1 MLFYEQLGVDVAYD
15 LGQGSVV
22 VIFFGVLYKSKLGP
36 LLLVPWSNM
45 ASDADVIFF
54 RFAHSSLTFQNCV
67 ISYRVN
73 KILVVMHHCDR
84 ISWKNISYSLHIIL
98 LYISK

>member
-36 LLLVPWSNM
+36 LLLVPWSDTVTATLM
-45 ASDADVIFF
+45 LFFSDSPIRHSHF
-54 RFAHSSLTFQNCV
+54 RIVL
-67 ISYRVN
+67 Y
-73 KILVVMHHCDR
+73 
-84 ISWKNISYSLHIIL
+84 HIA
-98 LYISK
+98 